1 MDCPEVRDS
10 LEAYAAGELDVASA
24 GRVRQHLDSCVDC
37 SLYRESLVE
46 LMADLRH
53 AGRAVRYL
61 QPFSLPELALP
72 RHRSRSARLVWAL
85 AAVSAAWAVVAT
97 VLVVA
102 PSVSERLSA
111 FPTGKALHDARAAAR
126 ADNARLQRLATANAL
141 LGQKLTAAR
150 LGVPLAA
157 VQTAERYLATH
168 GSAAVGVQTQTK
180 LKWTLVGAVASH
192 EPLTGTP
199 PKSVTITAAT
209 SFSPSGGGSPTRVEL
224 RVRLDRT
231 TNSAW
236 TVREAIP

>member
-10 LEAYAAGELDVASA
+10 LEAYTAGELDVASA

-37 SLYRESLVE
+37 SLYHESLVE
-46 LMADLRH
+46 LVADLRH

-72 RHRSRSARLVWAL
+72 RRRSRSARLVWAL
-85 AAVSAAWAVVAT
+85 AAVSAAWAVLAT

-126 ADNARLQRLATANAL
+126 ADSARSQRLAAANVL

-168 GSAAVGVQTQTK
+168 GSEAAGVQAQTH
-180 LKWTLVGAVASH
+180 LKWTLVGAVMATHQPNSQ
-192 EPLTGTP
+192 ER
-199 PKSVTITAAT
+199 VTIMAVTSFASGGEGSTTRMELRIRLERAT
-209 SFSPSGGGSPTRVEL
+209 SGE
-224 RVRLDRT
+224 
-231 TNSAW
+231 W
-236 TVREAIP
+236 TVRQTIP